1 MVAGWS
7 FPLRDSGREEAARLH
22 RLPVR
27 MEQSRTYPFVYYI
40 RITRFHSFF
49 FFLSKSRIV
58 GGTDTGVNEFP
69 MMAGIVDADERSVFC
84 GSTIIS
90 VRYVL
95 TAAHCMT
102 NRNYTRLGVLVGDH
116 DLNSGK

>member
-1 MVAGWS
+1 M
-7 FPLRDSGREEAARLH
+7 
-22 RLPVR
+22 
-27 MEQSRTYPFVYYI
+27 
-40 RITRFHSFF
+40 
-49 FFLSKSRIV
+49 

-69 MMAGIVDADERSVFC
+69 MMAGIVDADNRDVFC

-116 DLNSGK
+116 DLNSGKYSTG